1 MKLLAGRE
9 GWLPEMMGRTRWT
22 GRFCVA
28 ALAVALGLL
37 PNWQA
42 RAENENFSNK
52 PAPALFNADCTGAGC
67 HKGPQGLAKGQ
78 SQSGLAG
85 FLREHYTNSRESAA
99 ALAAYI
105 LKVPAGPPEP
115 KPTRTSTP
123 RGGEREPRGGSWFDP
138 APSGP
143 AEARPGRQQQEK
155 EKEKERE
162 RAKPTRSAAKPPAE
176 AKPAEPKPEAKPS
189 ESRPAEAK
197 PAESKPAEA
206 KPAESEEPSSSAAA
220 PAEPEAKPEVKPE
233 PKPADRRRRTAE
245 PVEKPEPKPAP
256 VPRNQRGRQP
266 AVAATPA
273 PAAPSPAEHTPP
285 PAPPPPQYD
294 IFD

>member
-1 MKLLAGRE
+1 M
-9 GWLPEMMGRTRWT
+9 
-22 GRFCVA
+22 A

-67 HKGPQGLAKGQ
+67 HKGPQGLGKGQ

-105 LKVPAGPPEP
+105 LKMPAGPAQPEP

-162 RAKPTRSAAKPPAE
+162 RTRPSRSAAKPPAE
-176 AKPAEPKPEAKPS
+176 AKPAEPKPEA
-189 ESRPAEAK
+189 
-197 PAESKPAEA
+197 KPAEA

-220 PAEPEAKPEVKPE
+220 PAEPAAEPEAKPE
-233 PKPADRRRRTAE
+233 PKPTDRRRRTAE

-273 PAAPSPAEHTPP
+273 PAAAPAEHTPP
-285 PAPPPPQYD
+285 PAPAAPPPPQYD